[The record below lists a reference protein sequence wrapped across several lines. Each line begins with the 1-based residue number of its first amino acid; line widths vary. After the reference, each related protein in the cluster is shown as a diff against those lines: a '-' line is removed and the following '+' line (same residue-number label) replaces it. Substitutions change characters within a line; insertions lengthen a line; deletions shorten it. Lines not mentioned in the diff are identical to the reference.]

1 MLLDASYCLWSAL
14 LCAPAP
20 VQYVSIYFIHRYLSL
35 FLSISQRKAAKRGR
49 ALIYSLT
56 IVDFFPFFSKKLK
69 MGTMVKGDKLR
80 EKKRERES
88 EVRTSDSID
97 LTAGHLERRLKRQV
111 LFSCVFLLVRLMEM
125 GGSIFFKPKY
135 FFWDCWG
142 VRTKSGYGCGQSREA
157 RLDLLV
163 ITKITQDVL
172 PTNYSVHTCYG

>member
-80 EKKRERES
+80 ERER
-88 EVRTSDSID
+88 VRFERAIQSI
-97 LTAGHLERRLKRQV
+97 
-111 LFSCVFLLVRLMEM
+111 
-125 GGSIFFKPKY
+125 
-135 FFWDCWG
+135 
-142 VRTKSGYGCGQSREA
+142 
-157 RLDLLV
+157 
-163 ITKITQDVL
+163 
-172 PTNYSVHTCYG
+172 